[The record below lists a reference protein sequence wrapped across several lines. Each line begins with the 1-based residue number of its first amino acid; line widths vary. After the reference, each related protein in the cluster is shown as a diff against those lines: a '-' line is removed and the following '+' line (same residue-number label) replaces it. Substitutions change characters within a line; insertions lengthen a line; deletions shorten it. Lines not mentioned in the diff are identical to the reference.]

1 LSGDSEIRE
10 RSIVTEMTAKRL
22 GLFEAYGVELE
33 YMIVAQNSLD
43 VLPVCDR
50 LIEAECGR
58 IESEIERGRIAW
70 SNELVLHVVELK
82 TAAPSST
89 LTGLASE
96 FHAQVRQINRRLK
109 DLGGMLMPSAM
120 HPWMDPFREMRL
132 WPHDFSAV
140 YEAFNRIF
148 DCRGHGWAN
157 LQSVHLNLP
166 FANDEEFA
174 RLHAAVRLILPL
186 LPAIA
191 ASSPIVEG
199 RLTGRMD
206 NRLNVYRNNSRKI
219 PMVAGRVIPEQA
231 FSQAEYH
238 EQIFEPLFRDI
249 APHDPEGVL
258 QDEFLNARGAIARF
272 GRGSIEIR
280 VIDIQECP
288 AADLAVLQVAVAV
301 LKALTEQRWSTLE
314 DQKAVE
320 IEPLHALL
328 LDSIDHAELA
338 MINDPGILKLFG
350 YTERSSC
357 SLSELWRHLY
367 EATHPQ
373 MDPETRKAFEAILDF
388 GPLARRIQQ
397 RLARDSSML
406 QITDVARD
414 LCDCLA
420 TGQQFGVKR
429 R

>member
-1 LSGDSEIRE
+1 M
-10 RSIVTEMTAKRL
+10 TETAQKKL

-33 YMIVAQNSLD
+33 YMIVAKDSLD
-43 VLPVCDR
+43 VLPICDR

-58 IESEIERGRIAW
+58 IESEIERGKIAW

-82 TAAPSST
+82 TAAPEKQ
-89 LTGLASE
+89 LTGLAAE
-96 FHAQVRQINRRLK
+96 FQSQIRQINRRLK

-140 YEAFNRIF
+140 YAAFNRIF

-166 FANDEEFA
+166 FSGDEEFG

-186 LPAIA
+186 LPAVAA
-191 ASSPIVEG
+191 ASPVVEG

-206 NRLNVYRNNSRKI
+206 NRLNVYRTNSRKI
-219 PMVAGRVIPEQA
+219 PMVAGQVIPERA
-231 FSQAEYH
+231 FSESEYH
-238 EQIFEPLFRDI
+238 QQIFEPLFRDI

-288 AADLAVLQVAVAV
+288 AADLSVLQVTAAV
-301 LKALTEQRWSTLE
+301 LKAMTEQKWSTLE
-314 DQKAVE
+314 DQQAVE

-328 LDSIDHAELA
+328 LESIDKADQA
-338 MINDPGILKLFG
+338 VITDPALLRLFG
-350 YTERSSC
+350 FTRASSC
-357 SLSELWRHLY
+357 TLSELWWHLY
-367 EATHPQ
+367 EDTSPS
-373 MDPETRKAFEAILDF
+373 MDPETRRAFENILEH

-397 RLARDSSML
+397 RLAKDSSML
-406 QITDVARD
+406 QITEVACE

-420 TGQQFGVKR
+420 MGNQFGVR
-429 R
+429 RR

>member
-1 LSGDSEIRE
+1 
-10 RSIVTEMTAKRL
+10 MQKRL

-33 YMIVAQNSLD
+33 YMIVAKDSLD
-43 VLPVCDR
+43 VLPICDR

-58 IESEIERGRIAW
+58 IESEIERGSIAW

-82 TAAPSST
+82 TAKPTSH
-89 LTGLASE
+89 LTGLAAE
-96 FHAQVRQINRRLK
+96 FQSQVRHINSRLK
-109 DLGGMLMPSAM
+109 ELGGMLMPSAM

-132 WPHDFSAV
+132 WPHDYSAV
-140 YEAFNRIF
+140 YEAFNQIF

-166 FANDEEFA
+166 FANDEEFG

-186 LPAIA
+186 LPGIA
-191 ASSPIVEG
+191 AASPLVEG

-206 NRLNVYRNNSRKI
+206 NRLNVYRTNSRKI
-219 PMVAGRVIPEQA
+219 PMVAGRVIPERA
-231 FSQAEYH
+231 FSEAEYNQ
-238 EQIFEPLFRDI
+238 QIFEPLFRDI
-249 APHDPEGVL
+249 APHDPAGVL

-288 AADLAVLQVAVAV
+288 AADLSVLQVTAAV
-301 LKALTEQRWSTLE
+301 LKALTEQTWSSLQ
-314 DQKAVE
+314 DQQAVE

-328 LDSIDHAELA
+328 LSSIDKADQA
-338 MINDPGILKLFG
+338 IIDDPALLRLFG
-350 YTERSSC
+350 YTKSSSC
-357 SLSELWRHLY
+357 TLADLWRHLY
-367 EATHPQ
+367 QSTSPQ
-373 MDPETRKAFEAILDF
+373 MDPETRRAFENILEY
-388 GPLARRIQQ
+388 GPLARRIHQK
-397 RLARDSSML
+397 LSRDSSML
-406 QITDVARD
+406 QITEVACQ

-420 TGQQFGVKR
+420 TGSQLGVKR

>member
-1 LSGDSEIRE
+1 
-10 RSIVTEMTAKRL
+10 VTETAQKKL

-33 YMIVAQNSLD
+33 YMIVSKDSLD
-43 VLPVCDR
+43 VLPACDR

-58 IESEIERGRIAW
+58 IESEIERGKIAW

-82 TAAPSST
+82 TATPEAK

-96 FHAQVRQINRRLK
+96 FQTQIRQINKRLSE
-109 DLGGMLMPSAM
+109 LGGMLMPSAM

-132 WPHDFSAV
+132 WPHDYSAV

-166 FANDEEFA
+166 FSGDEEFG

-191 ASSPIVEG
+191 AASPVVEG

-206 NRLNVYRNNSRKI
+206 NRLNVYRTNSRKI
-219 PMVAGRVIPEQA
+219 PMIAGKVIPERA
-231 FSQAEYH
+231 FTEAEYH
-238 EQIFEPLFRDI
+238 QQIFEPLFRDI
-249 APHDPEGVL
+249 APYDPEGVL

-288 AADLAVLQVAVAV
+288 AADLSVLQVTVAV
-301 LKALTEQRWSTLE
+301 LKSLTEQKWGSLE
-314 DQKAVE
+314 DQQAVE
-320 IEPLHALL
+320 IEPLHAILL
-328 LDSIDHAELA
+328 NAIDKADQA
-338 MINDPGILKLFG
+338 VIDDPALLRLFG
-350 YTERSSC
+350 FTRATSC
-357 SLSELWRHLY
+357 TLNELWRHLY
-367 EATHPQ
+367 DETAPT
-373 MDPETRKAFEAILDF
+373 MDAETRRAFENILEY

-397 RLARDSSML
+397 RLAKDSSML
-406 QITDVARD
+406 QITEVACQ

-420 TGQQFGVKR
+420 TGQQFGVR
-429 R
+429 RR

>member
-1 LSGDSEIRE
+1 
-10 RSIVTEMTAKRL
+10 MTDTAQKKL

-33 YMIVAQNSLD
+33 YMIVAKDSLD

-50 LIEAECGR
+50 LIEAECGT

-82 TAAPSST
+82 TAAPEHS
-89 LTGLASE
+89 LIGLAGE
-96 FHAQVRQINRRLK
+96 FQSQIRQINKRLTE
-109 DLGGMLMPSAM
+109 LGGILMPSAM

-132 WPHDFSAV
+132 WPHDYSAV

-166 FANDEEFA
+166 FANDEEFG

-191 ASSPIVEG
+191 AASPVVEG

-206 NRLNVYRNNSRKI
+206 NRLNVYRTNSRKI
-219 PMVAGRVIPEQA
+219 PMVAGKVIPERA
-231 FSQAEYH
+231 FTEADYNQ
-238 EQIFEPLFRDI
+238 QIFEPLFREI

-288 AADLAVLQVAVAV
+288 AADLAVLQVTAAV
-301 LKALTEQRWSTLE
+301 LKAMTEQKWSSLE
-314 DQKAVE
+314 EQQSVE

-328 LDSIDHAELA
+328 LESIDKADQA
-338 MINDPGILKLFG
+338 IVTDPALLKLFG
-350 YTERSSC
+350 YTRSTSC
-357 SLSELWRHLY
+357 SLKDLWRHLY
-367 EATHPQ
+367 QETSPS
-373 MDPETRKAFEAILDF
+373 MDPETRRAFENILEH

-397 RLARDSSML
+397 RLAKDASMI
-406 QITDVARD
+406 QITEVACQ
-414 LCDCLA
+414 LCDCLSV
-420 TGQQFGVKR
+420 GQQFGVKR

>member
-1 LSGDSEIRE
+1 
-10 RSIVTEMTAKRL
+10 
-22 GLFEAYGVELE
+22 
-33 YMIVAQNSLD
+33 MIVAQDSLD

-50 LIEAECGR
+50 LIEAECGT
-58 IESEIERGRIAW
+58 IAAEIERGRIGW
-70 SNELVLHVVELK
+70 TNELVLHVIELK
-82 TAAPSST
+82 TAAPSPV
-89 LTGLASE
+89 LTGLAGE
-96 FHAQVRQINRRLK
+96 FHTQVRQINRRLRG
-109 DLGGMLMPSAM
+109 LGGVLMPTAM

-199 RLTGRMD
+199 RFTGRMD
-206 NRLNVYRNNSRKI
+206 NRLHVYRSNSRRI
-219 PMVAGRVIPEQA
+219 PLVAGRVIPEQA
-231 FSQAEYH
+231 FSEAEYH
-238 EQIFEPLFRDI
+238 RQILEPLFREI

-258 QDEFLNARGAIARF
+258 QDEFLSARGAIARF

-288 AADLAVLQVAVAV
+288 AADLAVLQVTVAV
-301 LKALTEQRWSTLE
+301 LKALTEERWSSLE
-314 DQKAVE
+314 DQKAVK
-320 IEPLHALL
+320 IDPLHALL
-328 LDSIDHAELA
+328 LQSIDHAELA
-338 MINDPGILKLFG
+338 KINHPDLLRLFG
-350 YTERSSC
+350 FTQSSSC
-357 SLSELWRHLY
+357 TLNELWRHLY
-367 EATHPQ
+367 AATHPE
-373 MDPETRKAFEAILDF
+373 MEPETRQAFESILEF
-388 GPLARRIQQ
+388 GPLARRIQR
-397 RLARDSSML
+397 RLVRDSSML
-406 QITDVARD
+406 QITEVARE

-420 TGQQFGVKR
+420 SGQQFGVKHR
-429 R
+429 

>member
-1 LSGDSEIRE
+1 M
-10 RSIVTEMTAKRL
+10 TETAKKKL

-33 YMIVAQNSLD
+33 YMIVAKDSLD
-43 VLPVCDR
+43 VLPICDR

-58 IESEIERGRIAW
+58 IESEIDRGTISW

-82 TAAPSST
+82 TTSPEPH
-89 LTGLASE
+89 LMGLACE
-96 FHAQVRQINRRLK
+96 FQAQIRQINKRLR

-132 WPHDFSAV
+132 WPHDYSAV

-166 FANDEEFA
+166 FANDDEFG

-191 ASSPIVEG
+191 AASPVVEG

-206 NRLNVYRNNSRKI
+206 NRLNVYRTNSRKI
-219 PMVAGRVIPEQA
+219 PMVAGKVIPERA
-231 FSQAEYH
+231 FSEAQYK

-258 QDEFLNARGAIARF
+258 RDEFLNARGAIARF

-288 AADLAVLQVAVAV
+288 AADLGVLQVTAAV
-301 LKALTEQRWSTLE
+301 LKAMTEQKWSSLE
-314 DQKAVE
+314 DQQAVE
-320 IEPLHALL
+320 IEPLHNILL
-328 LDSIDHAELA
+328 AAIDKADQA
-338 MINDPGILKLFG
+338 MITDSSLLKLFG
-350 YTERSSC
+350 YTQSPSC
-357 SLSELWRHLY
+357 TLKDLWWHLY
-367 EATHPQ
+367 EAANP
-373 MDPETRKAFEAILDF
+373 MMEAETRRAFENILEY
-388 GPLARRIQQ
+388 GPLARRIHQ
-397 RLARDSSML
+397 RLAKDSSML
-406 QITDVARD
+406 QITDIGCQ
-414 LCDCLA
+414 LCECLA
-420 TGQQFGVKR
+420 IGQQFAVR
-429 R
+429 RR

>member
-1 LSGDSEIRE
+1 M
-10 RSIVTEMTAKRL
+10 TETAKKKL

-33 YMIVAQNSLD
+33 YMIVSQETRD
-43 VLPVCDR
+43 VLPICDR
-50 LIEAECGR
+50 LIEAECGK
-58 IESEIERGRIAW
+58 IESEIERGKIAW

-82 TAAPSST
+82 TAAPSPS
-89 LTGLASE
+89 LIGLASE
-96 FHAQVRQINRRLK
+96 FQAQIRQINRRLEG
-109 DLGGMLMPSAM
+109 LGGNLMPSAM

-132 WPHDFSAV
+132 WPHDYSAV

-166 FANDEEFA
+166 FANDEEFG
-174 RLHAAVRLILPL
+174 RLHAAIRLILPL

-191 ASSPIVEG
+191 AASPIVEG

-206 NRLNVYRNNSRKI
+206 NRLNVYRTNSRKV

-231 FSQAEYH
+231 FTEAEYH
-238 EQIFEPLFRDI
+238 RQIFEPLFREI
-249 APHDPEGVL
+249 APLDPDGVL

-288 AADLAVLQVAVAV
+288 AADLAVLQVTVAA
-301 LKALTEQRWSTLE
+301 LKALTSEKWSSLA
-314 DQKAVE
+314 DQQAVTV
-320 IEPLHALL
+320 EPLHALL
-328 LDSIDHAELA
+328 LESIDKAELA
-338 MINDPGILKLFG
+338 TISDPELLKLFG
-350 YTERSSC
+350 YQGSSC
-357 SLSELWRHLY
+357 SLNRLWRHLY
-367 EATHPQ
+367 NTTSPE
-373 MDPETRKAFEAILDF
+373 MDPECRKAFENILDY

-397 RLARDSSML
+397 RLTKDSSML
-406 QITDVARD
+406 PITEVACQ
-414 LCDCLA
+414 LSDCLA
-420 TGQQFGVKR
+420 SGQQFGVKR

>member
-1 LSGDSEIRE
+1 M
-10 RSIVTEMTAKRL
+10 TEKVKKKL

-33 YMIVAQNSLD
+33 YMIVDRESLD
-43 VLPVCDR
+43 VLPICDR
-50 LIEAECGR
+50 LIEAECGK
-58 IESEIERGRIAW
+58 IESEIERGKIAW

-82 TAAPSST
+82 TAAPSPA
-89 LTGLASE
+89 LTGLAAE
-96 FHAQVRQINRRLK
+96 FHAQVRQINRRLR

-166 FANDEEFA
+166 FANDEEFG
-174 RLHAAVRLILPL
+174 RLHAAVRLVLPL

-206 NRLNVYRNNSRKI
+206 NRLNVYRSNSRKI
-219 PMVAGRVIPEQA
+219 PMVAGKVIPERA
-231 FSQAEYH
+231 FTEAEYQR
-238 EQIFEPLFRDI
+238 QIFDPLFEEI
-249 APHDPEGVL
+249 APHDPENVL

-288 AADLAVLQVAVAV
+288 AADLAVLEVTVAV
-301 LKALTEQRWSTLE
+301 LKALTEQRWSSLE
-314 DQKAVE
+314 DQMSVE
-320 IEPLHALL
+320 IDPLHELL
-328 LDSIDHAELA
+328 LASIDKADQA
-338 MINDPGILKLFG
+338 TISDPNLLRLFG
-350 YTERSSC
+350 YKQQNTC
-357 SLSELWRHLY
+357 QLSDLWRHLY
-367 EATHPQ
+367 EATMPK
-373 MDPETRKAFEAILDF
+373 MEPETHRAFEYILDH

-397 RLARDSSML
+397 RLARDPSML
-406 QITDVARD
+406 PIMDVSQE
-414 LCDCLA
+414 LCECLSS
-420 TGQQFGVKR
+420 GQLFQAKKR
-429 R
+429 

>member
-1 LSGDSEIRE
+1 M
-10 RSIVTEMTAKRL
+10 TETAQKKL

-33 YMIVAQNSLD
+33 YMIVSKDNLD

-50 LIEAECGR
+50 LIEAECGK

-70 SNELVLHVVELK
+70 SNELVLHVIELK
-82 TAAPSST
+82 TTAPEAK

-96 FHAQVRQINRRLK
+96 FQAQIRQINKRLS

-132 WPHDFSAV
+132 WPHDYSAV

-166 FANDEEFA
+166 FSSDDEFG

-191 ASSPIVEG
+191 AASPVVEG

-206 NRLNVYRNNSRKI
+206 NRLNVYRTNSRKI
-219 PMVAGRVIPEQA
+219 PMVAGKVIPERA
-231 FSQAEYH
+231 FTEAEYH
-238 EQIFEPLFRDI
+238 QQIFEPLFRDI
-249 APHDPEGVL
+249 APHDPDGVL

-288 AADLAVLQVAVAV
+288 AADLSVLQVTAAV
-301 LKALTEQRWSTLE
+301 LKALT
-314 DQKAVE
+314 DQKWCSLEEQKSVE
-320 IEPLHALL
+320 IEPLHAVLL
-328 LDSIDHAELA
+328 NAIDKADQA
-338 MINDPGILKLFG
+338 VIDDPALLRLFG
-350 YTERSSC
+350 FTRAKSC
-357 SLSELWRHLY
+357 TLNELWRHLY
-367 EATHPQ
+367 DETCPT
-373 MDPETRKAFEAILDF
+373 MDVETRRAFEHILEY

-397 RLARDSSML
+397 RLAKDSSML
-406 QITDVARD
+406 QITEVACQ

-420 TGQQFGVKR
+420 IGQQFGVR
-429 R
+429 RR

>member
-1 LSGDSEIRE
+1 MTEI
-10 RSIVTEMTAKRL
+10 AQQRL

-33 YMIVAQNSLD
+33 YMIVAKDSLD
-43 VLPVCDR
+43 VLPACDR
-50 LIEAECGR
+50 LIEAECGK

-82 TAAPSST
+82 TAAPAPA
-89 LTGLASE
+89 LTGLFQE
-96 FHAQVRQINRRLK
+96 FQSQIRQINKRLQS
-109 DLGGMLMPSAM
+109 LNGMLMPSAM

-132 WPHDFSAV
+132 WPHDYSAV

-166 FANDEEFA
+166 FANDAEFG
-174 RLHAAVRLILPL
+174 RLHAAVRLVLPL

-191 ASSPIVEG
+191 AASPVVEG
-199 RLTGRMD
+199 RLTGRLD
-206 NRLNVYRNNSRKI
+206 NRLNVYRTNSKRI
-219 PMVAGRVIPEQA
+219 PMVAGRVIPERA
-231 FSQAEYH
+231 FSEAEYH
-238 EQIFEPLFRDI
+238 RQIFDPLFREI

-288 AADLAVLQVAVAV
+288 AADLAVLQVTAAV
-301 LKALTEQRWSTLE
+301 LQALTDEKWSSLE
-314 DQKAVE
+314 DQQAVE
-320 IEPLHALL
+320 IEPLHAVL
-328 LDSIDHAELA
+328 LDSIDKAELA
-338 MINDPGILKLFG
+338 TITNPDLLRLFG
-350 YTERSSC
+350 YTRAGSC
-357 SLSELWRHLY
+357 SLQELWRHLY
-367 EATHPQ
+367 QQASPK
-373 MDPETRKAFEAILDF
+373 MDAETQRAFENILDH

-397 RLARDSSML
+397 RLSRDPSML
-406 QITDVARD
+406 QITEVACQ

-420 TGQQFGVKR
+420 AGHQFGIKR

>member
-1 LSGDSEIRE
+1 M
-10 RSIVTEMTAKRL
+10 TETAQKKL

-33 YMIVAQNSLD
+33 YMIVSKDNLD

-50 LIEAECGR
+50 LIEAECGK
-58 IESEIERGRIAW
+58 IESEIERGKIAW
-70 SNELVLHVVELK
+70 SNELVLHVIELK
-82 TAAPSST
+82 TAAPEAK

-96 FHAQVRQINRRLK
+96 FQAQIRQINKRLS

-132 WPHDFSAV
+132 WPHDYSAV

-166 FANDEEFA
+166 FFGDDEFG

-191 ASSPIVEG
+191 AASPVVEG

-206 NRLNVYRNNSRKI
+206 NRLNVYRTNSRKI
-219 PMVAGRVIPEQA
+219 PMVAGKVIPERA
-231 FSQAEYH
+231 FTEAEYH
-238 EQIFEPLFRDI
+238 QQIFEPLFREI
-249 APHDPEGVL
+249 APHDPDGVL

-288 AADLAVLQVAVAV
+288 AADLSVLQVTAAV
-301 LKALTEQRWSTLE
+301 LKALT
-314 DQKAVE
+314 DQKWCSLEEQKSVE
-320 IEPLHALL
+320 IEPLHAVLL
-328 LDSIDHAELA
+328 NAIDKADQAVIDDQAL
-338 MINDPGILKLFG
+338 LRLFG
-350 YTERSSC
+350 FTRATSC
-357 SLSELWRHLY
+357 TLNELWRHLY
-367 EATHPQ
+367 DETCPT
-373 MDPETRKAFEAILDF
+373 MDLETRRAFENILEY

-397 RLARDSSML
+397 RLAKDSSML
-406 QITDVARD
+406 QITEVACQ

-420 TGQQFGVKR
+420 MGQQFGVR
-429 R
+429 RR